1 MLSFKKYLEEERITE
16 AATSGIY
23 KWQKYFQG
31 KEVETDLKKIAS
43 YYNKDLVKVGT
54 LEKGTKIVALQIDD
68 YNKLPKV
75 GNSTLYPIRTDE
87 NKKFFIPF
95 ESINKPRS
103 RAGSESPTFVRD
115 KELIPATFGL
125 ADKTLTH
132 DQLITATEKALS
144 KLSIDKEVKK
154 FCRKLFNAEEPTFT
168 ISSSLSDVDIKIILK
183 DFGEIAAA
191 AYLLF
196 TNPAYD
202 SVTFP
207 KANLPLIDFILNY
220 PNGEIENFSVKSNKG
235 SKPTISSLI
244 GELDKLSEVED
255 LTTGEK
261 RSLAVIKI
269 INGDSLYEGPL
280 KAAKYLKTPGYLA
293 LIELLSKY
301 KAHSGS
307 VSDDI
312 PSKEALQ
319 SILYNMNGTKKKAIL
334 EFYSKAGFKP
344 TEKSM
349 MTNWGSLHY
358 PITSELVK
366 WLNADVN
373 GATRLITLAANRLS
387 VSQIYVDK
395 LGKEKYGY
403 IIKPFKEAKFKFGS
417 PSSIRYPLNNRIG
430 FTMIK

>member
-1 MLSFKKYLEEERITE
+1 MHIYIYNTAKQVPLSNEDLASILFRTAALQASAATQEEEERITE

-255 LTTGEK
+255 LI
-261 RSLAVIKI
+261 LLVIVIKTDVIYFHITRI
-269 INGDSLYEGPL
+269 IY
-280 KAAKYLKTPGYLA
+280 
-293 LIELLSKY
+293 Y
-301 KAHSGS
+301 K
-307 VSDDI
+307 
-312 PSKEALQ
+312 
-319 SILYNMNGTKKKAIL
+319 
-334 EFYSKAGFKP
+334 
-344 TEKSM
+344 
-349 MTNWGSLHY
+349 
-358 PITSELVK
+358 
-366 WLNADVN
+366 
-373 GATRLITLAANRLS
+373 
-387 VSQIYVDK
+387 
-395 LGKEKYGY
+395 
-403 IIKPFKEAKFKFGS
+403 
-417 PSSIRYPLNNRIG
+417 SS
-430 FTMIK
+430 